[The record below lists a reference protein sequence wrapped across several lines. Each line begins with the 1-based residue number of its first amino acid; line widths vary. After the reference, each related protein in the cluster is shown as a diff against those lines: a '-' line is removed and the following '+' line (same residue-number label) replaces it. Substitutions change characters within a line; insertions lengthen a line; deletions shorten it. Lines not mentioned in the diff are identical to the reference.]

1 MKRGFRTSVFRD
13 PEFELD
19 SLPHRALPTH
29 IDQLTHSCGLLL
41 RRGSSA
47 EESNMVLVY
56 QQSVGLAEAG
66 RLERRVRPMTCALL
80 DFAFFI

>member
-1 MKRGFRTSVFRD
+1 MKGGFRTSVFSD
-13 PEFELD
+13 PEFEPD
-19 SLPHRALPTH
+19 RLPLWALSTH

-47 EESNMVLVY
+47 EESNMALVY

-66 RLERRVRPMTCALL
+66 RL
-80 DFAFFI
+80 